1 MTESKFPIATEF
13 HLFIRIK
20 EIRLIVRLFSSL
32 IFRKDYVAS
41 YQMLTVPQ
49 DMSGK
54 LFFQV
59 ELKDGRKFAHTP
71 GNGEGILESGHQYT
85 YNVVSRKTGTRGG
98 SREEF
103 SVMGW

>member
-1 MTESKFPIATEF
+1 MS
-13 HLFIRIK
+13 
-20 EIRLIVRLFSSL
+20 
-32 IFRKDYVAS
+32 AS

-85 YNVVSRKTGTRGG
+85 YNVGVGKPGFVVEVEKNSASWDGDDESVEGTDDA
-98 SREEF
+98 E
-103 SVMGW
+103 